1 MTGIHGR
8 QSTQVE
14 PGMVIRARF
23 LRDEPWRR
31 VRGVTSTGAAV
42 RITYD
47 QGPSDV
53 ASVGVR
59 YEQQVDEG
67 SGPDSPARTIG
78 GAPS

>member
-1 MTGIHGR
+1 MTEIRGL

-47 QGPSDV
+47 QGLPDV

-59 YEQQVDEG
+59 YQQIDEG
-67 SGPDSPARTIG
+67 TGPDWPARTKG